1 MRPAARSPLGQA
13 VRWLLLPAGLTTAW
27 LLGFAWFVHEARS
40 PTETPPHADGIV
52 VLTGG
57 ADRVA
62 AGLRLLEAGAAD
74 RLLIS
79 GVGRAAEFPELAH
92 RAGVDKTLAPR
103 VALGRLA
110 GDTRGNASETSD
122 WVLAHHIKSLIVVT
136 AGYHMPRALAELR
149 RRLPDIALIPV
160 RVQPPGM
167 RDIKDPTS
175 WRLLAGEY
183 TKFLAAELGL
193 VELAG
198 RAGFNGRPGLV
209 GVDPLAEQGG

>member
-1 MRPAARSPLGQA
+1 MRRFSRWLVFPAAITAL
-13 VRWLLLPAGLTTAW
+13 WLF
-27 LLGFAWFVHEARS
+27 GFAWFVHEARS
-40 PTETPPHADGIV
+40 PSAAPPHADGIV

-62 AGLRLLEAGAAD
+62 AGLRLLESGVAE

-92 RAGVDKTLAPR
+92 RAGVDRMLAPR
-103 VALGRLA
+103 VALGRMA
-110 GDTRGNASETSD
+110 GDTHGNASETSD
-122 WVLAHHIKSLIVVT
+122 WVAAHHIASLIVVT

-149 RRLPDIALIPV
+149 QRLPGITLIPV

-167 RDIKDPTS
+167 RDMTAPTS

-198 RAGFNGRPGLV
+198 RAGFGARPGFV
-209 GVDPLAEQGG
+209 GLDPLAEHGG

>member
-1 MRPAARSPLGQA
+1 MRRYP
-13 VRWLLLPAGLTTAW
+13 RWLLLPTAALTVW
-27 LLGFAWFVHEARS
+27 VLGFVWFVQEARS
-40 PTETPPHADGIV
+40 PTVAPPHADGIV

-62 AGLRLLEAGAAD
+62 AGLRLLQAGAAD

-92 RAGVDKTLAPR
+92 RAGVDRGLAPR
-103 VALGRLA
+103 VMLGRMA
-110 GDTRGNASETSD
+110 GDTRGNASETSE
-122 WVLAHHIKSLIVVT
+122 WVAEHHIKSLIVVT

-149 RRLPDIALIPV
+149 QRLPDITLIPV

-167 RDIKDPTS
+167 RDFTAPTS

-183 TKFLAAELGL
+183 TKFLAAETGL
-193 VELAG
+193 LELAS
-198 RAGFNGRPGLV
+198 RAGLGARPGFV
-209 GVDPLAEQGG
+209 GLDPLAEHGG